1 MAGGIIDVTPSEG
14 GYDFQRDDGSSVF
27 LLSTPETDRL
37 AEQFSSFRSQGMLA
51 QNASSPDSA
60 SDAAPMMSVAPPAAP
75 PPPAMSAMPPP
86 APEPVNAGTAGPL
99 ANVATAEAAPPMAPP
114 SPTGPYDPAAAAQ
127 MARMYATRPGS
138 PGVTK
143 EQLEEKARQAVEMP
157 KSSQV
162 TVEGALPYDEEL
174 AAQRAQATDMR
185 REARLEQS
193 VDERYAAML
202 EGEAQQ
208 RLAQQL
214 QQQVSP
220 ARQALQKIEAGVEN
234 DRKRYQSL
242 RNEVANGKIQ
252 PYYRGVG
259 GAFAAVGAAIAS
271 AMGAY
276 GAGLT
281 GTRNFAQDIIN
292 AAMERDVQIQMDEFD
307 RKGQAADNMYRDLL
321 NAYGD
326 RDQAK
331 AALEGLQ
338 REAAKAQAAYVASR
352 TKDATAQNVLQEW
365 MANDLEREAET
376 ERKIRELS
384 YGKHTQSIAA
394 EMAYPRAATAAYVDP
409 KAAGDF
415 FLRAMEAQGKQA
427 QTQMDLAK
435 GEADIAKTR
444 ADAAKAQAEATGGSP
459 EERKDYAK
467 AVQAVDSAKGE
478 LKRIVEEYGYQVDD
492 ATGKVTLK
500 DGASGF
506 PLDLPDPTMGLI
518 GDTTPIT
525 KLQNDLT
532 SFGVS
537 FGRVVNEGGEPS
549 ADLARRLIPQYGP
562 TYAPEDLRAQFES
575 KMQSLIEKEKSVKA
589 GSTSAARGAR
599 EQEKRNA
606 NIEKARAA
614 VTAGQEGGGLPAPQK
629 F

>member
-1 MAGGIIDVTPSEG
+1 MAGITDVTPTEG

-37 AEQFSSFRSQGMLA
+37 AEQFSAFRSQGMLA
-51 QNASSPDSA
+51 QNATSSPNA
-60 SDAAPMMSVAPPAAP
+60 SDAAPMMSVNPNVGAPPAGAAP
-75 PPPAMSAMPPP
+75 PPPP
-86 APEPVNAGTAGPL
+86 APETVNAGTAGPL
-99 ANVATAEAAPPMAPP
+99 ASVAEAESPAAPAQAPGVYDHQAAAEWARNVAMR
-114 SPTGPYDPAAAAQ
+114 S
-127 MARMYATRPGS
+127 GS

-143 EQLEEKARQAVEMP
+143 EQLEAKARQAVEMP

-185 REARLEQS
+185 REAMADRTI
-193 VDERYAAML
+193 DERLAIQQ
-202 EGEAQQ
+202 EADD
-208 RLAQQL
+208 AQDLQAQL
-214 QQQVSP
+214 QRQMNP
-220 ARQALQKIEAGVEN
+220 ARQALQKIESGVEA
-234 DRKRYQSL
+234 DRKRYHAL
-242 RNEVANGKIQ
+242 RDEVANGKIQ

-259 GAFAAVGAAIAS
+259 GAFSAIGAAIAS

-281 GTRNFAQDIIN
+281 GTRNFAQDIIS
-292 AAMERDVQIQMDEFD
+292 AAIDRDVQAQMAEFD

-338 REAAKAQAAYVASR
+338 REAAKAQATYTASR
-352 TKDATAQNVLQEW
+352 AKDANAQNALQEW

-409 KAAGDF
+409 KAYADAYMKHLNMQG
-415 FLRAMEAQGKQA
+415 EAA
-427 QTQMDLAK
+427 QT
-435 GEADIAKTR
+435 EAGVAKTR
-444 ADAAKAQAEATGGSP
+444 ADTAKATAEAAKATAEATGGSP

-467 AVQAVDSAKGE
+467 AVGAIDSAKSE
-478 LKRIVEEYGYQVDD
+478 LKRIAAEHGYEVDE
-492 ATGKVTLK
+492 ATGKITLK
-500 DGASGF
+500 EGGAGF
-506 PLDLPDPTMGLI
+506 PLDLPDPTFGLI

-525 KLQNDLT
+525 KLQSDLT
-532 SFGVS
+532 ALGVS
-537 FGRVVNEGGEPS
+537 FGRVVNDGGEPS
-549 ADLARRLIPQYGP
+549 ADLARRLIPQYGA
-562 TYAPEDLRAQFES
+562 TYAPEDLRAQLES
-575 KMQSLIEKEKSVKA
+575 KMQSLLEKEKSAKA
-589 GSTSAARGAR
+589 GSSSAARGAR
-599 EQEKRNA
+599 EQEKRSA

-614 VTAGQEGGGLPAPQK
+614 VSGGEQGGLPAPK
-629 F
+629 RF